1 MPIEKNNIDFCFHA
15 ESVNR
20 FARRDPEAGFRF
32 DPFFSEKT
40 VAAGLACACNG
51 YPGSKVM
58 AAIPVKH
65 HVGGR
70 RSFGL
75 FLHETRENFGLSEN
89 GSLAGVKIS
98 DYPGAFFLDPSEPLA
113 LLSFLQKKGWL
124 KRGETVQQTERA
136 GEGNMNCVVRVR
148 TNERSFILKQS
159 RPWAE
164 KYPQIAAP
172 WNRARIEARF
182 YREVK
187 KSSGISAHIPE
198 LWEFDATERLLM
210 LEDLGPAPDPKGFY
224 ADAQKWMSKAGLRIL
239 IRFLAI
245 LHASFRNPA
254 LAVVFSNKAMRR
266 LNHQHIFSLPLLR
279 DNGLNL
285 DAITPGL
292 ARLAK
297 ELQANADYVAAITD
311 LGKLYLT
318 KMTQGACLLH
328 GDYFPGSW
336 MKVGNEFYVI
346 DPEFC
351 FYGPPEW
358 DLGVM
363 AAHFCLAGQQPAKL
377 LNRISELYSAVAP
390 LNEQLMRQFAGVE
403 IMRRLIGVAQLP
415 LCYGL
420 DRKRKLLR
428 TSLDLVLGGSAV

>member
-1 MPIEKNNIDFCFHA
+1 M
-15 ESVNR
+15 R
-20 FARRDPEAGFRF
+20 PE
-32 DPFFSEKT
+32 E
-40 VAAGLACACNG
+40 V
-51 YPGSKVM
+51 
-58 AAIPVKH
+58 
-65 HVGGR
+65 
-70 RSFGL
+70 
-75 FLHETRENFGLSEN
+75 GLSGN
-89 GSLAGVKIS
+89 GRLAGVKIS
-98 DYPGAFFLDPSEPLA
+98 NYPGAFFLDPSEPLA
-113 LLSFLQKKGWL
+113 LSSFLQRKGWL
-124 KRGETVQQTERA
+124 KRGETIQQAERA

-187 KSSGISAHIPE
+187 NSSGISAHIPE
-198 LWEFDATERLLM
+198 LWGFDAAERLLM

-224 ADAQKWMSKAGLRIL
+224 EDPQKWVSKAGLRIL

-245 LHASFRNPA
+245 LHSSFRNPA

-297 ELQANADYVAAITD
+297 ELQANADYVAAVTD

-336 MKVGNEFYVI
+336 MKGGNQFYVI

-363 AAHFCLAGQQPAKL
+363 AAHFCLAGQQPANL
-377 LNRISELYSAVAP
+377 LNRISELYSAVAS

-403 IMRRLIGVAQLP
+403 IMRRLIGMAQLP
-415 LCYGL
+415 LPYGL

-428 TSLDLVLGGSAV
+428 TSLALVLGGSAA